1 MAEEKKHQNQLTGAQ
16 KSAIL
21 MMLLGEDGAA
31 EILKNL
37 SPKEVQSLGKE
48 MYSVKNVGQE
58 TVNAVLNEF
67 LDIVR
72 EHTGLG
78 FGTDGYIQ
86 NVFQKALG
94 DEKAETI
101 LSRITPTEAQKPID
115 LLEWMDARS
124 IAELIS
130 TEHPQIIS
138 LVLSYLD
145 HDLAAEALQFI
156 PEELQPEIITRIATL
171 DTVQPEALYNL
182 QEVLK
187 RKFKENTAVKATKIG
202 GVEAAAKIMNFSNS
216 STEQKVLQSM
226 KETNSDLL
234 TAIQDQMFVFENL
247 SLSEERDLQVLLREV
262 EEDIL
267 ILALKGADEILREKL
282 LSCVSKKA
290 AANIRDEI
298 AIMGPVKLT
307 EVRKAQKQIVTIAR
321 ELSAEGKL
329 VLAGTGGEEM
339 I

>member
-124 IAELIS
+124 IAEIIS

-156 PEELQPEIITRIATL
+156 PEDLQPEIITRIATL

-262 EEDIL
+262 EENIL

>member
-262 EEDIL
+262 EEDML

>member
-1 MAEEKKHQNQLTGAQ
+1 MAEEKKQQNQLTGAQ

-67 LDIVR
+67 LDIVK

-156 PEELQPEIITRIATL
+156 PEDLQPEIITRIATL

-202 GVEAAAKIMNFSNS
+202 GVEAAAKIMNFSNP

-234 TAIQDQMFVFENL
+234 TEIQDQMFVFENL

-262 EEDIL
+262 EEDTL
-267 ILALKGADEILREKL
+267 ILALKGADETLRDKL

>member
-1 MAEEKKHQNQLTGAQ
+1 MSEEKKHHKQLTGAQ

-21 MMLLGEDGAA
+21 MMILGEDGAA

-37 SPKEVQSLGKE
+37 TPKEVQSLGKE
-48 MYSVKNVGQE
+48 MYSVKNVDQE
-58 TVNAVLNEF
+58 TVNVVLNEF
-67 LDIVR
+67 LGIVR

-78 FGTDGYIQ
+78 FGADGYIQ

-101 LSRITPTEAQKPID
+101 LNRITPTEAQKPIE

-145 HDLAAEALQFI
+145 HDLAAEALQFL
-156 PEELQPEIITRIATL
+156 PEDLQPEIITRIATL
-171 DTVQPEALYNL
+171 DTVQPEALHNL

-187 RKFKENTAVKATKIG
+187 RKFRENTAVKATKIG

-226 KETNSDLL
+226 RETNSDLL

-247 SLSEERDLQVLLREV
+247 ILSEDRDLQVLLREV

-290 AANIRDEI
+290 ATNIRDEI

-307 EVRKAQKQIVTIAR
+307 DVRKAQKQIVNRAR
-321 ELSAEGKL
+321 ELSDEGKL

>member
-1 MAEEKKHQNQLTGAQ
+1 MTEEKKHQNQLTGAQ

-86 NVFQKALG
+86 SVFQKALG

-262 EEDIL
+262 EEDML

>member
-156 PEELQPEIITRIATL
+156 PEDLQPEIITRIATL

>member
-86 NVFQKALG
+86 SVFQKALG

-262 EEDIL
+262 EEDML

>member
-21 MMLLGEDGAA
+21 MMLLGEDVAA

-124 IAELIS
+124 IAEIIS

-156 PEELQPEIITRIATL
+156 PEDLQPEIITRIATL

-262 EEDIL
+262 EENIL

>member
-67 LDIVR
+67 LDIVK

-156 PEELQPEIITRIATL
+156 PEDLQPEIITRIATL

-234 TAIQDQMFVFENL
+234 TEIQDQMFVFENL

-262 EEDIL
+262 EEDTL
-267 ILALKGADEILREKL
+267 ILALKGADETLRDKL

>member
-216 STEQKVLQSM
+216 STEQPVLQSM

-262 EEDIL
+262 EEDML

>member
-187 RKFKENTAVKATKIG
+187 RRFKENTAVKATKIG

-262 EEDIL
+262 EEDML

>member
-101 LSRITPTEAQKPID
+101 LSRITPTDAQKPID

-262 EEDIL
+262 EEDML

>member
-202 GVEAAAKIMNFSNS
+202 GVEAAAKIMNFSNA

-298 AIMGPVKLT
+298 EIMGPVKLT

>member
-124 IAELIS
+124 IAEIIS

-156 PEELQPEIITRIATL
+156 PEDLQPEIITRIATL

-202 GVEAAAKIMNFSNS
+202 GVAAAAKIMNFSNS

-290 AANIRDEI
+290 ASNIRDEI

>member
-145 HDLAAEALQFI
+145 HDLAAEVLQFI
-156 PEELQPEIITRIATL
+156 PEDLQPEIITRIATL
-171 DTVQPEALYNL
+171 DTVPAEALYNL

-262 EEDIL
+262 EEDML

>member
-1 MAEEKKHQNQLTGAQ
+1 
-16 KSAIL
+16 
-21 MMLLGEDGAA
+21 
-31 EILKNL
+31 
-37 SPKEVQSLGKE
+37 
-48 MYSVKNVGQE
+48 
-58 TVNAVLNEF
+58 
-67 LDIVR
+67 
-72 EHTGLG
+72 
-78 FGTDGYIQ
+78 
-86 NVFQKALG
+86 
-94 DEKAETI
+94 
-101 LSRITPTEAQKPID
+101 
-115 LLEWMDARS
+115 MDARS

-156 PEELQPEIITRIATL
+156 PEDLQPEIITRIATL

>member
-67 LDIVR
+67 LDIVK

-156 PEELQPEIITRIATL
+156 PEDLQPEIITRIATL

>member
-124 IAELIS
+124 IAEIIS

-156 PEELQPEIITRIATL
+156 PEDLQPEIITRIATL

-290 AANIRDEI
+290 ASNIRDEI

>member
-67 LDIVR
+67 LDIVK

-86 NVFQKALG
+86 NVFQIDLG

-156 PEELQPEIITRIATL
+156 PEDLQPEIITRIATL

-234 TAIQDQMFVFENL
+234 TEIQDQMFVFENL

-262 EEDIL
+262 EEDTL
-267 ILALKGADEILREKL
+267 ILALKGADETLRDKL

>member
-67 LDIVR
+67 LDIVK

-156 PEELQPEIITRIATL
+156 PEDLQPEIITRIATL

-202 GVEAAAKIMNFSNS
+202 GVEAAAKIMNFSNP

-234 TAIQDQMFVFENL
+234 TEIQDQMFVFENL

-262 EEDIL
+262 EEDTL
-267 ILALKGADEILREKL
+267 ILALKGADETLRDKL

>member
-1 MAEEKKHQNQLTGAQ
+1 M
-16 KSAIL
+16 
-21 MMLLGEDGAA
+21 
-31 EILKNL
+31 
-37 SPKEVQSLGKE
+37 
-48 MYSVKNVGQE
+48 
-58 TVNAVLNEF
+58 NAVLNEF
-67 LDIVR
+67 LDIVK

-156 PEELQPEIITRIATL
+156 PEDLQPEIITRIATL

-202 GVEAAAKIMNFSNS
+202 GVEAAAKIMNFSNP

-234 TAIQDQMFVFENL
+234 TEIQDQMFVFENL

-262 EEDIL
+262 EEDTL
-267 ILALKGADEILREKL
+267 ILALKGADETLRDKL

>member
-1 MAEEKKHQNQLTGAQ
+1 MTEEKKHQNQLTGAQ

-86 NVFQKALG
+86 SVFQKALG

-145 HDLAAEALQFI
+145 HDLAAEALQFL
-156 PEELQPEIITRIATL
+156 PEDLQPEIITRIATL

-262 EEDIL
+262 EEDML

>member
-124 IAELIS
+124 IAEIIS

-156 PEELQPEIITRIATL
+156 PEDLQPEIITRIATL

-262 EEDIL
+262 EENIL

-290 AANIRDEI
+290 ASNIRDEI